1 LEEINSLIKGVPRD
15 TLQWEGNN
23 QREDKKKIKR
33 WIRWVK
39 EQRRKEI

>member
-1 LEEINSLIKGVPRD
+1 LEEINSLIKGVPSA